1 MLTVDQKA
9 TYKPELD
16 EESAQAALSEASSA
30 RGLVFTAN
38 LETGITRRPSKKGF
52 GYYDAGG
59 TRITDPAELDRISA
73 LAIPPAYTEVLISA
87 DLNSHLQATGRDA
100 RGRKQYRYHPEWTA
114 ERDRSKFERLADFG
128 SALPAIRKKVDSDL
142 RRRAPDFDKALATIV
157 WLLDNLYIRVGN
169 ASYATENASYGLTT
183 LRNRHV
189 KISGS
194 SIHFRFKGKSGKEW
208 RLSHSDRRITRAVR
222 MLQELPG
229 QQLFQYIDNLGASH
243 PIQSQDVNA
252 YIRQASG
259 TDFSSRQFRTWGAT
273 QMAAIAL
280 SAFDP
285 EQSRLGRARQI
296 NEVIDAVA
304 ARLVNT
310 RAVCRSSYIHPK
322 VFESFETGELAK
334 LASAGPSRNARL
346 LRWMDQGEI
355 VVLRWLKGLNGH

>member
-1 MLTVDQKA
+1 MDQRA
-9 TYKPELD
+9 TYKCELD
-16 EESAQAALSEASSA
+16 EKLAAALSEPPAVG
-30 RGLVFTAN
+30 GLVFVAN
-38 LETGITRRPSKKGF
+38 LETGITRRAGKNGF
-52 GYYDAGG
+52 LYYDTKG
-59 TRITDPAELDRISA
+59 TRISDPTELERISA

-87 DLNSHLQATGRDA
+87 DPNSHLQATGRDA
-100 RGRKQYRYHPEWTA
+100 RGRKQYRYHREWTA

-128 SALPAIRKKVDSDL
+128 SALPAIRRKVDSDL
-142 RRRAPDFDKALATIV
+142 RRRAPDFDKALGTIV

-169 ASYATENASYGLTT
+169 ASYASKNASYGLTT

-208 RLSHSDRRITRAVR
+208 RLSHSDPRITRAVR

-229 QQLFQYIDNLGASH
+229 QQLFQYIDNHGASH

-252 YIRQASG
+252 YIRRASG
-259 TDFSSRQFRTWGAT
+259 ADFSSRQFRTWAAT
-273 QMAAIAL
+273 QMAAIGLAAL
-280 SAFDP
+280 EP
-285 EQSRLGRARQI
+285 EQSRLGRARQM

-310 RAVCRSSYIHPK
+310 RAVCRSSYVHPK

-334 LASAGPSRNARL
+334 LASARPSRNARL

-355 VVLRWLKGLNGH
+355 AVLRWLKGLNGC